1 MSKMSRFWLPSL
13 CLSASFENG
22 VKSSQ
27 QTKLATSSVS
37 AGESILTFIK
47 EIIIILI
54 SAQKWLLIYASIIA
68 LIIC

>member
-1 MSKMSRFWLPSL
+1 
-13 CLSASFENG
+13 
-22 VKSSQ
+22 
-27 QTKLATSSVS
+27 
-37 AGESILTFIK
+37 LTFIK